1 MTRATYTVTVGGR
14 QHTVVLGGD
23 PAIEVDGLAHT
34 VDIRPVG
41 QHGFSLLLDGHSIS
55 AIVHRS
61 GETYQVITGGVP
73 HSVHVET
80 ERQRLMKQIAGV
92 AGTAKRRAEIT
103 APMPALVVRI
113 EVQEGERVE
122 KGQGLVVLEAM
133 KMENEIKSP
142 DGGVVK
148 RIAVTPGSTVEK
160 GQTLVTLE

>member
-1 MTRATYTVTVGGR
+1 MTRTTYTVTAGGS
-14 QHTVVLGGD
+14 QHTVVLGD
-23 PAIEVDGLAHT
+23 DSMIEVDGRAHT

-41 QHGFSLLLDGHSIS
+41 QRGYSVLVDGHSTS
-55 AIVHRS
+55 VIVQRAGS
-61 GETYQVITGGVP
+61 TYQVIAGGVP
-73 HSVHVET
+73 HSVHVES
-80 ERQRLMKQIAGV
+80 ERQRLLKNIAGV
-92 AGTAKRRAEIT
+92 VGTHKRREEIT

-142 DGGVVK
+142 DDGVVK
-148 RIAVTPGSTVEK
+148 RIAVTAGSTVEK